1 MECFVATTGNASRR
15 TSIVV
20 AEPSASRQNC
30 LIANDPANGNR
41 FVSDGLT
48 DTGLPFSSWMLA
60 PSIWSQSIGA
70 SRAKRPRLR
79 NSWAVLSL

>member
-41 FVSDGLT
+41 FVSDSLT
-48 DTGLPFSSWMLA
+48 DT
-60 PSIWSQSIGA
+60 
-70 SRAKRPRLR
+70 RP
-79 NSWAVLSL
+79 AVLQLDAGAKHPVAEHRSEPREASTASK